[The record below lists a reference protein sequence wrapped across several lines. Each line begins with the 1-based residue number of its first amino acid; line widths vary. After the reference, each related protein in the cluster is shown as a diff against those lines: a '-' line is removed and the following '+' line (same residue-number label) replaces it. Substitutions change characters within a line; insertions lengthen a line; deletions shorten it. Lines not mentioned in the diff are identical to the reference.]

1 MGKIDLT
8 PQSKLTNV
16 LSENTFAAVPYN
28 VPNILLSP
36 ASAQS
41 RTNSDMTSILTN
53 SNPSSSKSTHGR
65 INTMPSFHNSSKN
78 AMGPSQANLPSQTPH
93 SEYMDET
100 RSTASHL
107 TVTSSLRHKRQK
119 LMDTSSS
126 SHQSQHTSL
135 PLGKNQSKQT
145 GSQRAPPR
153 TSLVTQNATIMAITE
168 GCGVATEVGIC
179 YIHLPSSECTMAQI
193 SDLQTFSKTMLKI
206 HLANPAKIL
215 VTASPTTNPMTKL
228 MQLVEKH
235 FPRIELMSL
244 PRRDFNDEEG
254 LQFIKKF
261 GIEESVTSLLRVIS
275 AKYYCLAATSALFK
289 YLEGRD
295 GRAFCEH
302 TLKFVYDT
310 VEGTMM
316 IDAITAKNLELVN
329 NLSKANNKETLF
341 GAMNHTTT
349 PMGARLLRTT
359 ILQPCTDPDII
370 NARLDAVEELLKKE
384 SEFFSLKSSLK
395 HLMDLDHVI
404 STITKMP
411 RFTRD
416 QSSRQM
422 ASIHAA
428 ESHINHIIALK
439 NALKTILQVS
449 QTLESYSDDPLLQK
463 IGQIMAHED
472 LGNYRQLIQE
482 TINEDIG
489 YEKTSLGTRNQ
500 RCYAIKAGV
509 NGLLDVAR
517 QTYKE
522 VIEDIYD
529 TATEYCDTFE
539 LNLKLQFDNERKF
552 YLTLPAD
559 QSDMNL
565 PSIFINV
572 AKKKKIITFTSLEL
586 LQKNSRV
593 EEALTEIYMMSDR
606 SVGEI
611 LQRFQSGIHIFYKVS
626 ESISLLDLLLSF
638 ATGCTLSEKTRP
650 EFTGTLAIKSGRH
663 PVLETIATIDTIP
676 NDTFASLS
684 STFQFVTGPNMSGK
698 STYIKQIALLSIMAQ
713 TGSFVPAEYA
723 SFKIVN
729 QILTRLANDTNF
741 STSYFMAEMQEMAY
755 ILQHVTNASLV
766 IIDELGRGRCLAFGF
781 LSIATAISEELIQ
794 SKAQCF
800 FATHLL
806 EMASNLEMH
815 PSVVNLQLSIETHLV
830 SSTISFPYT
839 VKDGMSTTR
848 HYGILAA
855 QYMGL
860 PKSILDHATSVAEK
874 LDQMNVSKTDDAKTS
889 DSHCYKML
897 NWFADK
903 MLQISRASQVGP
915 DLEEQLQY
923 LQTRLAEQLH

>member
-8 PQSKLTNV
+8 PQSKLTNT
-16 LSENTFAAVPYN
+16 LSENTLAAVPYN
-28 VPNILLSP
+28 VRNILLSP
-36 ASAQS
+36 ASPQGRA
-41 RTNSDMTSILTN
+41 NSDTIPLFAISDSSSTTSTHKKTNVTPSILN
-53 SNPSSSKSTHGR
+53 ISKS
-65 INTMPSFHNSSKN
+65 
-78 AMGPSQANLPSQTPH
+78 AVGPSQASLTSQTPH
-93 SEYMDET
+93 SQYMDET
-100 RSTASHL
+100 RSTTSHL
-107 TVTSSLRHKRQK
+107 VAASSGYKRQK
-119 LMDTSSS
+119 PMDPSGSPP
-126 SHQSQHTSL
+126 QSQRTALPFGKSQTKPTS
-135 PLGKNQSKQT
+135 
-145 GSQRAPPR
+145 SQRAPPR
-153 TSLVTQNATIMAITE
+153 TSLITQNATIMAITE

-206 HLANPAKIL
+206 YLANPAKIL
-215 VTASPTTNPMTKL
+215 VTASPTTSPMTKL

-244 PRRDFNDEEG
+244 PRREFNDEEG

-316 IDAITAKNLELVN
+316 IDAISAKNLELIN

-341 GAMNHTTT
+341 GTMNHTTT

-359 ILQPCTDPDII
+359 ILQPCTDTDII

-411 RFTRD
+411 RFPRD
-416 QSSRQM
+416 LSSRQM

-449 QTLESYSDDPLLQK
+449 QTLESYNDDPLLQK

-472 LGNYRQLIQE
+472 LGKYRQLIQE

-539 LNLKLQFDNERKF
+539 LSLKLQFDNERKF

-559 QSDMNL
+559 QSDMSL

-572 AKKKKIITFTSLEL
+572 SKKKKIITFTSLEL

-638 ATGCTLSEKTRP
+638 ATGCTLSERTRP

-663 PVLETIATIDTIP
+663 PVLDSIATVDTIP

-698 STYIKQIALLSIMAQ
+698 STYIKQIALLTIMAQ

-755 ILQHVTNASLV
+755 ILQHVTNSSLV
-766 IIDELGRGRCLAFGF
+766 IIDELGRGASRLDS

-800 FATHLL
+800 FATHLI

-839 VKDGMSTTR
+839 VKDGISTTR

-860 PKSILDHATSVAEK
+860 PKSILDYATSVAEK
-874 LDQMNVSKTDDAKTS
+874 LDQIDASKTDDSKTT
-889 DSHCYKML
+889 DSHRYKML
-897 NWFADK
+897 NWVKDIK
-903 MLQISRASQVGP
+903 KKRKK
-915 DLEEQLQY
+915 
-923 LQTRLAEQLH
+923 